1 MALRVNSTVK
11 DKRLF
16 QAMNIFINPGD
27 GRPRAG
33 WRIANQ
39 LVLFLLLVVG
49 LMLAKNALIPGVSI
63 KLLDALIMG
72 SAGMASV
79 WFAARLIDR
88 RSIKEYGLA
97 RDRRWMEDLGAGL
110 ALGAVAMML
119 IFLIELAFGW
129 ISITG
134 FGWERQTD
142 IPYLFWFSSYLFA
155 MLIIGFYEELIFRG
169 YQIFNMVEGLHSSSI
184 SIRAASA
191 IAVITSSTIFGLL
204 HAANPNAGLI
214 STLNIILAGVM
225 LAVPYLLTG
234 SLAISIGIHISWNFF
249 QGGLFGFAVS
259 GTPFRGSLI
268 QIKQEGARYITGGS
282 FGPEAGLVGIFGII
296 LILGLSVYYINYR
309 QSDLSIHTTFKKE
322 LSKSAKQDE

>member
-1 MALRVNSTVK
+1 MALRVYSTDK

-16 QAMNIFINPGD
+16 QAMNIFINPD
-27 GRPRAG
+27 DRRPRAG

-39 LVLFLLLVVG
+39 LVLFLILVIA
-49 LMLAKNALIPGVSI
+49 LMLAKSALFPGGSI
-63 KLLDALIMG
+63 KLLEALIMG
-72 SAGMASV
+72 TAGIASV
-79 WFAARLIDR
+79 WFAARFIDR
-88 RSIKEYGLA
+88 RSVKEYGLA
-97 RDRRWMEDLGAGL
+97 RDQRWKEDLGAGL
-110 ALGAVAMML
+110 VLGAVAMTL
-119 IFLIELAFGW
+119 IFLVEWAFGW
-129 ISITG
+129 ISISG

-142 IPYLFWFSSYLFA
+142 IHYFFWFSSYLLA

-169 YQIFNMVEGLHSSSI
+169 YQIFNMVEGLHSSRI
-184 SIRAASA
+184 NIRTASA

-268 QIKQEGARYITGGS
+268 QIEQEGARYITGGS
-282 FGPEAGLVGIFGII
+282 FGPEAGLMGIIGII
-296 LILGLSVYYINYR
+296 LILGLSVYYIHLRETN
-309 QSDLSIHTTFKKE
+309 LSINTTFKKE
-322 LSKSAKQDE
+322 LPKSAKQDE